1 MKCFHHVDADG
12 YCAAYWAYK
21 DYKTNHSN
29 YVESEDDFIPI
40 NYGYDMD
47 KMLSIVEPGEK
58 VYIVDFSFAP
68 DVMKKLVKT
77 TKNIVWID
85 HHKTA
90 IELYKDYPEFNSIK
104 GIRYDGIAGCV
115 LSWVWYYTAGYHH
128 YETLA
133 SVLDP
138 EYIHERCPVG
148 TQLIGDYDVWEYY
161 YGDTTRW
168 FKLGLDSEGLKHP
181 LNDIW
186 NSINTH
192 LVKLRPNDNI
202 TNIWEIIGLATS
214 LDLGYSRQV
223 IPQTY
228 IAKGKIIKQYRD
240 SLAAVATQAAFSYT
254 INGKRLFCCN
264 IGDGFVNSEWLA
276 QDERSKD
283 FDAVCNFSYDGAHD
297 YWTYSVYTEKDGV
310 DCAAIV
316 RSIPNTLSAGGHLKA
331 AGAQS
336 KEFIF
341 DNTKVEVLS

>member
-12 YCAAYWAYK
+12 YCAAYWAYR
-21 DYKTNHSN
+21 DYKTNYAN

-47 KMLSIVEPGEK
+47 KMISVVGPGEK

-68 DVMKKLVKT
+68 DIMKKLVKT
-77 TKNIVWID
+77 TRNIVWID

-90 IELYKDYPEFNSIK
+90 IELYKNYPEFNSIK

-115 LSWVWYYTAGYHH
+115 LSWMWYTTGYHH

-133 SVLDP
+133 HMLNP
-138 EYIHERCPVG
+138 EYIHEHCPAG

-161 YGDTTRW
+161 YGDTTRY

-181 LNDIW
+181 LNVVW
-186 NSINTH
+186 NYINTP
-192 LVKLRPNDNI
+192 LVKIGVNNVV
-202 TNIWEIIGLATS
+202 TEIIGLAAAVG
-214 LDLGYSRQV
+214 LRDIARPMV
-223 IPQTY
+223 QTL

-240 SLAAVATQAAFSYT
+240 SLAAVATQSAFGYT

-264 IGDGFVNSEWLA
+264 IGDGFVNSEWLT

-283 FDAVCNFSYDGAHD
+283 FDAVCNFGYDGAHD

-341 DNTKVEVLS
+341 DKAKVEVLS